1 MIFRWKKGDASA
13 SPFLFFHTLVMK
25 LRHFA
30 ATIIEEKGGDP
41 VRILLADDEVEIT
54 RALKI
59 MLERCQYTV
68 DTVSN
73 GLDALDDLENTEYD
87 AVVLDIM
94 MPGMD
99 GLSVLKRMRARGD
112 ATPTLLLT
120 ARGTVEDRVEGLD
133 AGADDYLP
141 KPFSSTEFLARV
153 RALLRRRPAYV
164 SEQLRVGDLMLDT
177 ASCLLSCGG
186 ASVRLGAKEFQM
198 MELLMRNPGVILSAQ
213 TFMERIWGF
222 ESEAEINV
230 VWVNIAYLRKK
241 LAQLDSGAAIRS
253 VRGVGYTLEA
263 SC

>member
-1 MIFRWKKGDASA
+1 M
-13 SPFLFFHTLVMK
+13 
-25 LRHFA
+25 
-30 ATIIEEKGGDP
+30 

-68 DTVSN
+68 DTVSD
-73 GLDALDDLENTEYD
+73 GLDALDHLENTEYD

-94 MPGMD
+94 MPGLD
-99 GLSVLKRMRARGD
+99 GLSVLRQMRSRGN

-120 ARGTVEDRVEGLD
+120 ARGTVEDRVQGLD

-164 SEQLRVGDLMLDT
+164 REQLRVGDLVLDT
-177 ASCLLSCGG
+177 ASCVLSCGDE
-186 ASVRLGAKEFQM
+186 SVRLAAKEFQM

-241 LAQLDSGAAIRS
+241 LVTLGSEAGIRS

-263 SC
+263 AC

>member
-1 MIFRWKKGDASA
+1 M
-13 SPFLFFHTLVMK
+13 
-25 LRHFA
+25 
-30 ATIIEEKGGDP
+30 
-41 VRILLADDEVEIT
+41 VRILLADDEMEIT

-68 DTVSN
+68 DTVAN
-73 GLDALDDLENTEYD
+73 GLDALDHLENTEYD

-94 MPGMD
+94 MPGLD
-99 GLSVLKRMRARGD
+99 GLSVLRQMRSCGN

-120 ARGTVEDRVEGLD
+120 ARGTVEDRVQGLD

-164 SEQLRVGDLMLDT
+164 HEQLRVGDLILDT
-177 ASCLLSCGG
+177 ASCVLSCGG
-186 ASVRLGAKEFQM
+186 ESVRLAAKEFQM

-241 LAQLDSGAAIRS
+241 LSTLGSRASIRS

-263 SC
+263 TC